1 MYSNSIPRFSNRRPY
16 NPQASAARKPKEIGP
31 YKTLDI
37 LAAAVVAYQRNGA
50 YIKEN
55 TNLYDESGNVVGF
68 KEANRAIVRE
78 ILDNGSTD
86 AADKAQAQ
94 TIMDHFKGLTFKA
107 ISDKPLSDFE
117 MTVLVLMDREE
128 VNSMLDL
135 AVLTSLPKVY
145 DVAMKSEVSTD
156 AKRTN
161 GFASKHIGALDSKI
175 EVAAD
180 VVSCQFLR
188 NFDCF
193 VVNGVTKDGN
203 LIFWWSKHETK
214 TGSYIVAGKVKAH
227 KQDRDTNYP
236 STQLNYVKVR

>member
-1 MYSNSIPRFSNRRPY
+1 MYRNSIPRFTNRRPY

-86 AADKAQAQ
+86 AAAQTQAQA
-94 TIMDHFKGLTFKA
+94 IMDHFKGLTFKA
-107 ISDKPLSDFE
+107 IADKPLSDFE
-117 MTVLVLMDREE
+117 LTVLVIMAREE

-145 DVAMKSEVSTD
+145 DVAMKSEVAAD

-161 GFASKHIGALDSKI
+161 GYTSKHIGALESK
-175 EVAAD
+175 VQLDAD
-180 VVSCQFLR
+180 IVSCQYMR
-188 NFDCF
+188 NFECYM
-193 VVNGVTKDGN
+193 VNGVTLDGN
-203 LIFWWSKHETK
+203 LIFWWSQREVKLGNTK
-214 TGSYIVAGKVKAH
+214 LTGKIKAH

-236 STQLNYVKVR
+236 STQLNYVKVL

>member
-1 MYSNSIPRFSNRRPY
+1 
-16 NPQASAARKPKEIGP
+16 
-31 YKTLDI
+31 
-37 LAAAVVAYQRNGA
+37 
-50 YIKEN
+50 
-55 TNLYDESGNVVGF
+55 
-68 KEANRAIVRE
+68 
-78 ILDNGSTD
+78 
-86 AADKAQAQ
+86 
-94 TIMDHFKGLTFKA
+94 
-107 ISDKPLSDFE
+107 
-117 MTVLVLMDREE
+117 
-128 VNSMLDL
+128 
-135 AVLTSLPKVY
+135 
-145 DVAMKSEVSTD
+145 MKSEVATD